1 MKGVKRGFLKVGAQ
15 ICFLPSKIPQQFV
28 PPGKILEVAKIR
40 WYLPANK
47 RKK

>member
-28 PPGKILEVAKIR
+28 PPGKNFRSCENTLVFAS
-40 WYLPANK
+40 
-47 RKK
+47 